1 MSGGCDKHGYRKPL
15 LTDRKIEWI
24 IAGGESTQGA
34 GKARPFDLAWARSA
48 VAQCKAAGVPVFVKQ
63 LGSNAQEIAYP
74 TNVGESEKARW
85 HSDGWTSIHEGT
97 STHWRKYY
105 RLKERAGADPAE
117 WPEDLR
123 VQCFPE

>member
-1 MSGGCDKHGYRKPL
+1 MY
-15 LTDRKIEWI
+15 I
-24 IAGGESTQGA
+24 IPIICGGESTQGA
-34 GKARPFDLAWARSA
+34 GKSRPFDLAWARNTI
-48 VAQCKAAGVPVFVKQ
+48 AQCKAAAVPVFCKQ

-85 HSDGWTSIHEGT
+85 HADGWTSIHEEA

-105 RLKERAGADPAE
+105 RLKDRAGADPAE

-123 VQCFPE
+123 VQEFATT